1 MTRPTPE
8 EIVAIKADVAKR
20 FPGCLAQEV
29 TLDAPINAVVIMARF
44 DLPSWDSYVDAQGR
58 DIDTAHVGALVDR
71 RLWPSLDEVT
81 ALRERWPAVPRK
93 VAVEM
98 HKAAGEIV
106 GTSVSVAFSL
116 DALPRGL
123 TAEKGAALIEAAE
136 GAALWTVQ
144 LPGVPNT
151 LIMQTPLADVYLAAK
166 ASNATANERNVGR
179 ISAMLTYALE
189 AVVWSSE
196 PIDQLLNRLPGLA
209 ADVRRA
215 YLDMGGESA
224 ATRSKS
230 L

>member
-1 MTRPTPE
+1 MKTPSPE
-8 EIVAIKADVAKR
+8 EVTAIKADVVKR
-20 FPGCLAQEV
+20 FPGCVAKQI
-29 TLDAPINAVVIMARF
+29 TLEAPISAVVVMASF

-58 DIDTAHVGALVDR
+58 DLDTAHVSALVDR

-81 ALRERWPAVPRK
+81 AMRERWPAAPRK
-93 VAVEM
+93 VAAEI
-98 HKAAGEIV
+98 HKAAGEV
-106 GTSVSVAFSL
+106 AGSAVSVAFSL
-116 DALPRGL
+116 EALPRGL
-123 TAEKGAALIEAAE
+123 TAEKGAALIEAAG

-151 LIMQTPLADVYLAAK
+151 LVMQTPLADVYLAAK
-166 ASNATANERNVGR
+166 AANATANERNVGR
-179 ISAMLTYALE
+179 ISALLTYALE

-215 YLDMGGESA
+215 YLDMGGEGA